1 MNEYSNCCQS
11 EKIKKN
17 IDEENNIN
25 INING
30 TMKEINSL
38 KNNKTNSKRSTLF
51 KAKSKTKI
59 KSSQNIYSN
68 TTNTNTNN
76 TKKSNKSS
84 VNNTYSINNDN
95 SSNINNIINGN
106 NNDKKY
112 YINNKYKLKENEQ
125 INVYI
130 ETNSNNTNSF
140 SKVNNKELFY
150 ETVDDNCYNDKNFN
164 NKDINSFKKNNENK
178 IKELDTIK
186 SLNNLK
192 YIQRNINKNDNAIID
207 NYCLENK
214 TYKSTGNIAYQ
225 TYSGPFRKNIIKV
238 NMIEKDKYLKNE
250 NINIING
257 NIKEEN
263 EFMNLNHQNKV
274 YKKNISNSSK
284 KTEKKNSNIQFDY
297 KENKKF
303 KKNNTNIINK
313 NNGKNKNN
321 LKNSENLIENCY
333 QEKESKNILETKNE
347 NENEEIENNKKEGD
361 KNNDNPKEKNLYSNF
376 FISNY
381 YKLNKNSSL
390 RDITSNL
397 NMKVLPFN
405 GDTNTAYIK
414 KNSSNINLHN
424 EYCNIVSASNR
435 PSVFKN
441 KKNYSISQSCYNSQR
456 NSKDTK
462 INLKNK
468 NNNKSYY
475 LNSTRKNKNEN
486 KTLFVSEYKMKLE
499 SIKSRITNLLNV
511 YSLLALKNIN
521 ISKGNLRNENEFEE
535 DRGTEKY

>member
-1 MNEYSNCCQS
+1 
-11 EKIKKN
+11 
-17 IDEENNIN
+17 
-25 INING
+25 
-30 TMKEINSL
+30 
-38 KNNKTNSKRSTLF
+38 
-51 KAKSKTKI
+51 
-59 KSSQNIYSN
+59 
-68 TTNTNTNN
+68 
-76 TKKSNKSS
+76 
-84 VNNTYSINNDN
+84 
-95 SSNINNIINGN
+95 
-106 NNDKKY
+106 
-112 YINNKYKLKENEQ
+112 
-125 INVYI
+125 
-130 ETNSNNTNSF
+130 
-140 SKVNNKELFY
+140 
-150 ETVDDNCYNDKNFN
+150 
-164 NKDINSFKKNNENK
+164 
-178 IKELDTIK
+178 
-186 SLNNLK
+186 
-192 YIQRNINKNDNAIID
+192 
-207 NYCLENK
+207 
-214 TYKSTGNIAYQ
+214 
-225 TYSGPFRKNIIKV
+225 
-238 NMIEKDKYLKNE
+238 MIEKDKYLKNE

-333 QEKESKNILETKNE
+333 QEKERKNILETKNE

-468 NNNKSYY
+468 NNNKSNY